1 VNESDF
7 LKNFAKVL
15 GAETKFEEIEEKRLK
30 EKRMLESL
38 GARFGIGL
46 QEEVVK
52 EVPTTLLQQPEP
64 EIVFEPEPV
73 VIELEVPDLTEEVV
87 ESIVESVIPPLP
99 QLPVD
104 TIVSKSVEMISKTVD
119 TQSAVDKIDDPLRR
133 ELDAMK
139 KTIADLHRFARNT
152 SQMGGGGEVNL
163 RYLDDIDRASIY
175 SGRYLRYSGVTKK
188 FEFAEVNPHDIVY
201 ETTLVTSSTYVV
213 TDQDY
218 YIGVNYAGPV
228 TITLPA
234 VPSSGRG
241 IVIKDESGNCS
252 TYPITVTGT
261 VDNDP
266 GGCILQ
272 MDNSGIQLLFRDG
285 WRII

>member
-1 VNESDF
+1 MNESDF

-52 EVPTTLLQQPEP
+52 EVPATLLQRPEP
-64 EIVFEPEPV
+64 EILFQPEPV
-73 VIELEVPDLTEEVV
+73 VNELEIPDLTEEVV
-87 ESIVESVIPPLP
+87 EPIVESVIPPLP

-104 TIVSKSVEMISKTVD
+104 IIVSKSVEMISKAVD
-119 TQSAVDKIDDPLRR
+119 TQAAVDKIDNPLRR

-152 SQMGGGGEVNL
+152 SQMGGGGAGDVIG
-163 RYLDDIDRASIY
+163 LDHQ
-175 SGRYLRYSGVTKK
+175 TTT
-188 FEFAEVNPHDIVY
+188 VY
-201 ETTLVTSSTYVV
+201 GNYVV
-213 TDQDY
+213 GRHDY
-218 YIGVNYAGPV
+218 YIGVGVTPA
-228 TITLPA
+228 TITLPSQA
-234 VPSSGRG
+234 KQGRPL
-241 IVIKDESGNCS
+241 IIKDEVGNCA
-252 TYPITVTGT
+252 TNPITVSGN

-266 GGCILQ
+266 GGFVLAQ
-272 MDNSGIQLLFRDG
+272 NNGGIQMIYNNGG

>member
-87 ESIVESVIPPLP
+87 ESIVENVIPPLP
-99 QLPVD
+99 QLPVA
-104 TIVSKSVEMISKTVD
+104 TIVSKSVEMISKAVD
-119 TQSAVDKIDDPLRR
+119 TQSAVDTINDPLRR
-133 ELDAMK
+133 EIEAMK
-139 KTIADLHRFARNT
+139 KSIADFHRFATRH
-152 SQMGGGGEVNL
+152 SQMGGGGAGDVIS
-163 RYLDDIDRASIY
+163 LDHQTTTVY
-175 SGRYLRYSGVTKK
+175 SDHVIGRHDYYVGVGVTP
-188 FEFAEVNPHDIVY
+188 A
-201 ETTLVTSSTYVV
+201 
-213 TDQDY
+213 
-218 YIGVNYAGPV
+218 
-228 TITLPA
+228 TITLPSQA
-234 VPSSGRG
+234 KQGRVL
-241 IVIKDESGNCS
+241 IIKDEVGNCA
-252 TYPITVTGT
+252 TNPITVLGN
-261 VDNDP
+261 VDNDA
-266 GGCILQ
+266 GGFILAE
-272 MDNSGIQLLFRDG
+272 NNGGIQMIYNNGG

>member
-1 VNESDF
+1 MNESDF

-104 TIVSKSVEMISKTVD
+104 TIVSKSVEMISKAVD
-119 TQSAVDKIDDPLRR
+119 TQPAVDTINDPLRR
-133 ELDAMK
+133 EIEAMK
-139 KTIADLHRFARNT
+139 KSIADFHRFATRH
-152 SQMGGGGEVNL
+152 SQMGGGGAGDVIS
-163 RYLDDIDRASIY
+163 LDHQTTTVY
-175 SGRYLRYSGVTKK
+175 SDHVIGRHDYYVGVGVTP
-188 FEFAEVNPHDIVY
+188 A
-201 ETTLVTSSTYVV
+201 
-213 TDQDY
+213 
-218 YIGVNYAGPV
+218 
-228 TITLPA
+228 TITLPSQA
-234 VPSSGRG
+234 KQGRVL
-241 IVIKDESGNCS
+241 IIKDEVGNCA
-252 TYPITVTGT
+252 TNPITVLGN
-261 VDNDP
+261 VDNDA
-266 GGCILQ
+266 GGFILAE
-272 MDNSGIQLLFRDG
+272 NNGGIQMIYNNGG